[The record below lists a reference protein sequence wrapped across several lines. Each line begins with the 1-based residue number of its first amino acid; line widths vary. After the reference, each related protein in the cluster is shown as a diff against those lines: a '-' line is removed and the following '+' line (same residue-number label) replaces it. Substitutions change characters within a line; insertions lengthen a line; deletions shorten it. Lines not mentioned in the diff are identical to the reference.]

1 MNMFNNA
8 LLKECRKK
16 QGLTQYDASKKI
28 GVARTTYADYENGK
42 IQPPIDK
49 IRKICEWLDLPLD
62 KLMIVE
68 NNTGIELSK
77 FKTKQCM
84 SESEKIQT
92 INRIKKQAEVI
103 NTFDDIATTVRN
115 MEIKATEKD
124 LIINLLD
131 YICNSYMLRK
141 ADLELYD
148 RIQRAKREAEND

>member
-8 LLKECRKK
+8 LLKECRKSK
-16 QGLTQYDASKKI
+16 GLTQYDASKKI

-49 IRKICEWLDLPLD
+49 IRKICEWLDIPLEQF
-62 KLMIVE
+62 MQVE

-77 FKTKQCM
+77 FKTKNRM
-84 SESEKIQT
+84 SDSEKIHH
-92 INRIKKQAEVI
+92 INRIKKQADIV
-103 NTFDDIATTVRN
+103 NTFDDIACTVRN

-131 YICNSYMLRK
+131 YICQSYMLRK
-141 ADLELYD
+141 SDLELYD
-148 RIQRAKREAEND
+148 RIQRAKEND

>member
-49 IRKICEWLDLPLD
+49 IRKICEWLDVPLD
-62 KLMIVE
+62 QFMYVE

-77 FKTKQCM
+77 FKTKNRM
-84 SESEKIQT
+84 SDAEKIQI
-92 INRIKKQAEVI
+92 INRIKKQVEVLH
-103 NTFDDIATTVRN
+103 TFDDIAVIIRK
-115 MEIKATEKD
+115 MDIEIQEKEIM
-124 LIINLLD
+124 LNLLD
-131 YICNSYMLRK
+131 YISQKYTLSK
-141 ADLELYD
+141 SDIESYD
-148 RIQRAKREAEND
+148 RMRMAEEND